1 MKKMLPIKNFA
12 FQGVN
17 GAYSEQAGKNVF
29 PNAKSF
35 PCSTF
40 EDMFSCVKNEKAD
53 IALVPIENSQAG
65 RVADTQRLIPDSDLN
80 IIGEY
85 FLEVNHNL
93 LAIAGTKITDIKR
106 IHSHE
111 QGIAQCRN
119 NIIKLN
125 KEMVIAADTAGSA
138 KTISNLK
145 SNEDAAIASAL
156 AADIYNLEV
165 LKSNF
170 QDSLNNVT
178 RFLIMSKNSSD
189 IKSTE
194 QNLLTTLV
202 FVVRSIPASLYKC
215 LGGFASNGVN
225 ITKLE
230 SYIHPQG
237 FDVAQFYI
245 DFEGHPEHDSVK
257 LALEEM
263 KFFCKEI
270 KILGV
275 YKKSEF
281 RKK

>member
-1 MKKMLPIKNFA
+1 MKKINSFS

-17 GAYSEQAGKNVF
+17 GAYSELAGKNMY
-29 PNAKSF
+29 PDAESH

-40 EDMFSCVKNEKAD
+40 EDMFEQVRNGNVDA
-53 IALVPIENSQAG
+53 AMVPIENSLAG
-65 RVADTQRLIPDSDLN
+65 RVADTQRLIPESNLK
-80 IIGEY
+80 ITSEY

-93 LAIAGTKITDIKR
+93 MCIKGAKIIDIKR

-119 NIIKLN
+119 KILKLN
-125 KEMVIAADTAGSA
+125 KEMVVEADTAGSA
-138 KTISNLK
+138 KLISEINNK
-145 SNEDAAIASAL
+145 EDAAIASEL
-156 AADIYNLEV
+156 AAKIYNLEI
-165 LKSNF
+165 LKTNF
-170 QDSLNNVT
+170 QDLSNNVT
-178 RFLIMSKNSSD
+178 RFLVMKNDLEDIDPSSGK
-189 IKSTE
+189 II
-194 QNLLTTLV
+194 TTLV
-202 FVVRSIPASLYKC
+202 FNVRSIPAALYKC

-230 SYIHPQG
+230 SYVHPQG

-245 DFEGHPEHDSVK
+245 DFEGHPDNKAVK

-263 KFFCKEI
+263 KFFCKHL

-275 YKKSEF
+275 YEKSHF

>member
-1 MKKMLPIKNFA
+1 MKKINSFS

-17 GAYSEQAGKNVF
+17 GAYSELAGKNMY
-29 PNAKSF
+29 PDAESY

-40 EDMFSCVKNEKAD
+40 EDMFEQVRNSNVDA
-53 IALVPIENSQAG
+53 AMVPIENSLAG
-65 RVADTQRLIPDSDLN
+65 RVADTQRLIPESNLK
-80 IIGEY
+80 ITSEY

-93 LAIAGTKITDIKR
+93 MCIKGAKISDIKR

-119 NIIKLN
+119 KILKLS
-125 KEMVIAADTAGSA
+125 KEMVVEADTAGSA
-138 KTISNLK
+138 KLISEINSK
-145 SNEDAAIASAL
+145 EDAAIASEL
-156 AADIYNLEV
+156 AAKIYNLEI
-165 LKSNF
+165 LETNF
-170 QDSLNNVT
+170 QDLSNNVT
-178 RFLIMSKNSSD
+178 RFLVMKNDLEDIDPSSGK
-189 IKSTE
+189 II
-194 QNLLTTLV
+194 TTLV
-202 FVVRSIPASLYKC
+202 FNVRSIPAALYKC

-230 SYIHPQG
+230 SYVHPQG

-245 DFEGHPEHDSVK
+245 DFEGHPDHPSVK

-263 KFFCKEI
+263 KFFCKHL

-275 YKKSEF
+275 YEKSSF

>member
-1 MKKMLPIKNFA
+1 MKTNSFA

-17 GAYSEQAGKNVF
+17 GAYSEQAGKNIFSDV
-29 PNAKSF
+29 KSV

-40 EDMFSCVKNEKAD
+40 EAMFACVRNEEAD

-65 RVADTQRLIPDSDLN
+65 RVADTQRLIPDSELN

-85 FLEVNHNL
+85 FLEVRHNL
-93 LAIAGTKITDIKR
+93 LVIPGTKINDIKR

-119 NIIKLN
+119 KIIKLN
-125 KEMVIAADTAGSA
+125 KEMVVAADTAGSA
-138 KTISNLK
+138 KKILQLNSK
-145 SNEDAAIASAL
+145 EDAAIASAL
-156 AADIYNLEV
+156 AAEIYKLEI
-165 LKSNF
+165 LESDF
-170 QDSLNNVT
+170 QDSQYNVT
-178 RFLIMSKNSSD
+178 RFLIMSKNKSNIEPSESD
-189 IKSTE
+189 
-194 QNLLTTLV
+194 LLTTLV

-215 LGGFASNGVN
+215 LGGFASNGIN

-245 DFEGHPEHDSVK
+245 DFEGHPDDKSVK

-270 KILGV
+270 NVLGV

>member
-1 MKKMLPIKNFA
+1 MKTNSFA

-29 PNAKSF
+29 PNASSV

-40 EDMFSCVKNEKAD
+40 EEMFACVRDGQAD

-85 FLEVNHNL
+85 FLEVRHNL
-93 LAIAGTKITDIKR
+93 LAIPGAKISDIKR

-111 QGIAQCRN
+111 QGIAQCRKK
-119 NIIKLN
+119 IIKLN

-138 KTISNLK
+138 KKISELNK
-145 SNEDAAIASAL
+145 KEDAAIASAL
-156 AADIYNLEV
+156 AAEIYNLEI
-165 LKSNF
+165 LEENF
-170 QDSLNNVT
+170 QDAQYNVT
-178 RFLIMSKNSSD
+178 RFLIMSKNKSSIESKESD
-189 IKSTE
+189 
-194 QNLLTTLV
+194 LLTTLV

-215 LGGFASNGVN
+215 LGGFASNGIN

-245 DFEGHPEHDSVK
+245 DFEGHPDDKSVK
-257 LALEEM
+257 LAFEEM

-270 KILGV
+270 KVLGV

>member
-1 MKKMLPIKNFA
+1 MKKINSFS

-17 GAYSEQAGKNVF
+17 GAYSEQAGKELY
-29 PNAKSF
+29 PEADSL

-40 EDMFSCVKNEKAD
+40 EEMFEQVRIGKAD
-53 IALVPIENSQAG
+53 AAMVPIENSLAG
-65 RVADTQRLIPDSDLN
+65 RVADTQRLIPESNLK
-80 IIGEY
+80 ITAEY

-93 LAIAGTKITDIKR
+93 MGIKGSKISNIKR

-119 NIIKLN
+119 KIIKLN
-125 KEMVIAADTAGSA
+125 KEMIIEADTAGSA
-138 KTISNLK
+138 KMISDLKNL
-145 SNEDAAIASAL
+145 EDAAIASEL
-156 AADIYNLEV
+156 AAKIYNLDILE
-165 LKSNF
+165 KNF
-170 QDSLNNVT
+170 QDSQNNVT
-178 RFLIMSKNSSD
+178 RFLVMQKNLMAFD
-189 IKSTE
+189 INAK
-194 QNLLTTLV
+194 NIITTLV
-202 FVVRSIPASLYKC
+202 FNVRSIPAALYKC

-245 DFEGHPEHDSVK
+245 DFEGHPENPSVI

-263 KFFCKEI
+263 KFFCKHL

-275 YKKSEF
+275 YEKSTF

>member
-1 MKKMLPIKNFA
+1 MKQIKNFA

-29 PNAKSF
+29 PNATSV
-35 PCSTF
+35 PCATF
-40 EDMFSCVKNEKAD
+40 EEMFACVRDAKAD

-65 RVADTQRLIPDSDLN
+65 RVADTQRLIPDSELQ

-85 FLEVNHNL
+85 FLEVRHNL
-93 LAIAGTKITDIKR
+93 MAIPGTNINDLKR

-119 NIIKLN
+119 KILNLN
-125 KEMVIAADTAGSA
+125 KEMIVAADTAGSA
-138 KTISNLK
+138 KKISKLQSK
-145 SNEDAAIASAL
+145 EDAAIASEL
-156 AADIYNLEV
+156 AAAIYNLEI
-165 LKSNF
+165 LEKNF
-170 QDSLNNVT
+170 QDSQNNVT
-178 RFLIMSKNSSD
+178 RFLIMSKQKNE
-189 IKSTE
+189 IKSDENDLIT
-194 QNLLTTLV
+194 NLV

-245 DFEGHPEHDSVK
+245 DFEGHPEDHSVK

-270 KILGV
+270 KVLGV
-275 YKKSEF
+275 YKKSDF

>member
-1 MKKMLPIKNFA
+1 MKKINSFS

-17 GAYSEQAGKNVF
+17 GAYSELAGKNMY
-29 PNAKSF
+29 PDAESY

-40 EDMFSCVKNEKAD
+40 EDMFEQVRNGNVDA
-53 IALVPIENSQAG
+53 AMVPIENSLAG
-65 RVADTQRLIPDSDLN
+65 RVADTQRLIPESNLK
-80 IIGEY
+80 ITSEY

-93 LAIAGTKITDIKR
+93 MCIKGAKIIDIKR

-119 NIIKLN
+119 KILKLN
-125 KEMVIAADTAGSA
+125 KEMVVEADTAGSA
-138 KTISNLK
+138 KLISEINNK
-145 SNEDAAIASAL
+145 EDAAIASEL
-156 AADIYNLEV
+156 AAKIYNLEI
-165 LKSNF
+165 LETNF
-170 QDSLNNVT
+170 QDLSNNVT
-178 RFLIMSKNSSD
+178 RFLVMKNDLEDIDPSSGK
-189 IKSTE
+189 II
-194 QNLLTTLV
+194 TTLV
-202 FVVRSIPASLYKC
+202 FNVRSIPAALYKC

-230 SYIHPQG
+230 SYVHPQG

-245 DFEGHPEHDSVK
+245 DFEGHPDHPSVK

-263 KFFCKEI
+263 KFFCKHL

-275 YKKSEF
+275 YEKSSF

>member
-1 MKKMLPIKNFA
+1 MKKIKSFS

-17 GAYSEQAGKNVF
+17 GAYSEQAGKELY
-29 PNAKSF
+29 PEAMSM

-40 EDMFSCVKNEKAD
+40 EEMFEKVRQGYVDA
-53 IALVPIENSQAG
+53 AMVPIENSLAG
-65 RVADTQRLIPDSDLN
+65 RVADTQRLIPESNLK
-80 IIGEY
+80 ITSEY

-93 LAIAGTKITDIKR
+93 MAIKGAKMSDVKR

-119 NIIKLN
+119 NIIKID
-125 KEMVIAADTAGSA
+125 KKMVIEADTAGSA
-138 KTISNLK
+138 KLVAELNNT
-145 SNEDAAIASAL
+145 EDAAIASEL
-156 AADIYNLEV
+156 ASKIYNLEI
-165 LKSNF
+165 LQKKF
-170 QDSLNNVT
+170 QDTENNVT
-178 RFLIMSKNSSD
+178 RFLVMQKEFRDFD
-189 IKSTE
+189 ILSNK
-194 QNLLTTLV
+194 LLTTLV
-202 FVVRSIPASLYKC
+202 FNVRSIPAALYKC

-245 DFEGHPEHDSVK
+245 DFEGHPENPSVK

-263 KFFCKEI
+263 KFFSKHL

-275 YKKSEF
+275 YEKSPF

>member
-1 MKKMLPIKNFA
+1 MKKINSFS

-17 GAYSEQAGKNVF
+17 GAYSEQAGKELY
-29 PNAKSF
+29 PEADSL

-40 EDMFSCVKNEKAD
+40 EEMFEQVRIGKAD
-53 IALVPIENSQAG
+53 AAMVPIENSLAG
-65 RVADTQRLIPDSDLN
+65 RVADTQRLIPESNLK
-80 IIGEY
+80 ITAEY

-93 LAIAGTKITDIKR
+93 MGIKGSKISNIKR

-119 NIIKLN
+119 KIIKLN
-125 KEMVIAADTAGSA
+125 KEMIIEADTAGSA
-138 KTISNLK
+138 KMISDLNNL
-145 SNEDAAIASAL
+145 EDAAIASEL
-156 AADIYNLEV
+156 AAKIYNLDILE
-165 LKSNF
+165 KNF
-170 QDSLNNVT
+170 QDSQNNVT
-178 RFLIMSKNSSD
+178 RFLVMQKNLMAFD
-189 IKSTE
+189 DNAEHLI
-194 QNLLTTLV
+194 TTLV
-202 FVVRSIPASLYKC
+202 FNVRSIPAALYKC

-245 DFEGHPEHDSVK
+245 DFEGHPENPSVI

-263 KFFCKEI
+263 KFFCKHL

-275 YKKSEF
+275 YEKSTF

>member
-1 MKKMLPIKNFA
+1 MISIKSFA
-12 FQGVN
+12 FQGVY

-29 PNAKSF
+29 PDAKSV

-40 EDMFSCVKNEKAD
+40 EDMFSCVKNEKAE

-85 FLEVNHNL
+85 FLEVDHNL
-93 LAIAGTKITDIKR
+93 LAIPGTKIIDIKR

-125 KEMVIAADTAGSA
+125 KEMIIGADTAGSA
-138 KTISNLK
+138 KKISELK
-145 SNEDAAIASAL
+145 SKEDAAIASAL
-156 AADIYNLEV
+156 AADIYNLEI
-165 LKSNF
+165 LESNF

-178 RFLIMSKNSSD
+178 RFLVMSKNSSD

-194 QNLLTTLV
+194 KNLLTTLV

-245 DFEGHPEHDSVK
+245 DFEGHPDQDSVK